1 MIERLRKTVP
11 VALPVMLG
19 YLAIGLPSGILAA
32 QVGVPA
38 WACFVVSATVYS
50 GAGQFMFP
58 NMVLA
63 GASPL
68 AIIASISL
76 VNTRQVLYSAAFAP
90 FFRKTSRLLT
100 VVFSATVTDET
111 FGINLDKLSRV
122 GEDWTPQDA
131 LAINLESMFS
141 WATANCVGA
150 MVGPLLALPTEITSF
165 AMTSIFICLLVG
177 QQMRIEAVVALVVA
191 VLGVA
196 ACKLVGLG
204 GLAVFIGALLG
215 VIAGTVYGAVKS

>member
-1 MIERLRKTVP
+1 MIKRLKKTVP

-38 WACFVVSATVYS
+38 WATVYS

-177 QQMRIEAVVALVVA
+177 QQMRIEAVLALVVA

-196 ACKLVGLG
+196 VCKLVGLG

>member
-1 MIERLRKTVP
+1 MIKRLKKTVP

-90 FFRKTSRLLT
+90 FFRKASRLLT
-100 VVFSATVTDET
+100 VIFSATVTDET

>member
-1 MIERLRKTVP
+1 MIKRLKKTIP

-32 QVGVPA
+32 QVGVPT

-141 WATANCVGA
+141 WASANCIGA
-150 MVGPLLALPTEITSF
+150 LVGPLLALPTEITSF
-165 AMTSIFICLLVG
+165 AMTAIFICLLVG
-177 QQMRIEAVVALVVA
+177 QKMRIEAVLALVVA

-196 ACKLVGLG
+196 VCKLVGLG
-204 GLAVFIGALLG
+204 GLAVFLGALLG